1 MTEAS
6 RDEARRVELGLQAD
20 REMEAFAAEAAAAK
34 DSDMVSWQESV
45 EGRMEGLKGRS
56 QGTKSLSAASGKI
69 DSELKRLDE
78 EEAADF
84 SKQAHPRRP
93 IRAEIKGQPGR
104 TELMATGVTLLN
116 REDYEECREL
126 IPPAGG
132 RSWWLR
138 SPGIYGNMAS
148 FVGYDGDV
156 DEIGLHVDFT
166 ESVRPALTFDP
177 GASGLAPGDRFNAL
191 SQDWKVI
198 SEGLAICDRFIGY
211 SCYSNNETNV
221 YEGSEVEKFT
231 ERWYED
237 MLAKERDTS
246 HKPET
251 KIKAACEGRQGNV
264 ELGIT
269 GITLPCREDYEE
281 CREHIAPIAESWWL
295 GSPGYFK
302 YTAAYVDPDNNVD
315 SGIVDDVH
323 SVRPALTFNPGAS
336 GLAHGDRLNALS
348 QDWTMISD
356 RLALCDSC
364 MGKMCF
370 NKNMFAPD
378 AEEYCKSDIKPSI
391 EKWLEDRMQQEGD
404 AVQEK
409 ERHVP
414 YMRCDGPY
422 PGLPPCPA
430 NAGRK
435 QEIEL

>member
-69 DSELKRLDE
+69 DIELKRLDE

-138 SPGIYGNMAS
+138 SPGSYGNMAS

-177 GASGLAPGDRFNAL
+177 GASGLAPGDRF
-191 SQDWKVI
+191 
-198 SEGLAICDRFIGY
+198 
-211 SCYSNNETNV
+211 
-221 YEGSEVEKFT
+221 
-231 ERWYED
+231 
-237 MLAKERDTS
+237 
-246 HKPET
+246 
-251 KIKAACEGRQGNV
+251 
-264 ELGIT
+264 
-269 GITLPCREDYEE
+269 
-281 CREHIAPIAESWWL
+281 
-295 GSPGYFK
+295 
-302 YTAAYVDPDNNVD
+302 
-315 SGIVDDVH
+315 
-323 SVRPALTFNPGAS
+323 
-336 GLAHGDRLNALS
+336 NALS

-414 YMRCDGPY
+414 YMRCDGSY